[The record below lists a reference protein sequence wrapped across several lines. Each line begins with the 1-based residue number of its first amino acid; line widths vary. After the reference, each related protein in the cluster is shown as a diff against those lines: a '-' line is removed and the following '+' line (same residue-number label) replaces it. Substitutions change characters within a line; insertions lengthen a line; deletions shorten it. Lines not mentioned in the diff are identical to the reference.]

1 MQSRS
6 MRPVRVLLVL
16 VALLFG
22 LATIVA
28 GTRVL
33 VGSDPG
39 YVVFRPLLIYNLG
52 MGVAYMAA
60 GILAW
65 RSLAHGR
72 RAAAAIFALNLLVL
86 AAIAW
91 LYSAGGPVAVESVR
105 AMALRTAVWL
115 ALFLGYTWLGRRTA
129 RA

>member
-6 MRPVRVLLVL
+6 MRPVRFLLVL

-22 LATIVA
+22 IATIVA
-28 GTRVL
+28 GARVL
-33 VGSDPG
+33 AGSDPG
-39 YVVFRPLLIYNLG
+39 YVVFRPLLIYNLV
-52 MGVAYMAA
+52 MGVAYLAA

-65 RSLAHGR
+65 RSLARGR
-72 RAAAAIFALNLLVL
+72 RAAAAIFALNLVVL

-91 LYSAGGPVAVESVR
+91 LYSAGGPVAIDSVR

-115 ALFLGYTWLGRRTA
+115 VLFLGFTWLGRRTA